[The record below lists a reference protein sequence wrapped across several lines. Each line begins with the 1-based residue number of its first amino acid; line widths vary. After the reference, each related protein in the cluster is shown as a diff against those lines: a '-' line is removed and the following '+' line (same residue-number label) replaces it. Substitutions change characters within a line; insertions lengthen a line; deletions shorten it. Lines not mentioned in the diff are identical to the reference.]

1 MLWAGGESMVFK
13 IAFHRPYPQ
22 DRVYI
27 YCTYMLID
35 MISNDAHVS
44 WGEHTHFGRVEELAS
59 ITAASIISFELGFLE
74 LPF

>member
-1 MLWAGGESMVFK
+1 
-13 IAFHRPYPQ
+13 
-22 DRVYI
+22 
-27 YCTYMLID
+27 MLID